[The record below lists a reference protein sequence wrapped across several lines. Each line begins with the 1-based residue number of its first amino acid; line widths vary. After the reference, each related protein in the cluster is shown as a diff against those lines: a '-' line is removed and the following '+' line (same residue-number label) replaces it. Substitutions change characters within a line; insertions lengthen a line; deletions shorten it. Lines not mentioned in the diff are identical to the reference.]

1 MCTLSGR
8 DEAPKPPANDSKQ
21 RTPDD
26 VIFDGVLLR
35 SGWLHWIS
43 RRGMAVGNEKTMQ
56 TGEPKKL
63 LQGSSSSQAQSLSGA

>member
-26 VIFDGVLLR
+26 VIFDYSLGYYSGVAGCIGFL
-35 SGWLHWIS
+35 
-43 RRGMAVGNEKTMQ
+43 VG
-56 TGEPKKL
+56 
-63 LQGSSSSQAQSLSGA
+63 AWR